1 MNDFLELLQSKIK
14 KNIKVENVLITDNSN
29 KHKKH
34 KSFDA
39 KKYHIRLEIESV
51 YLNSLD
57 KIKAQREIMTLLSE
71 ELKTK
76 IHALEIK
83 IK

>member
-1 MNDFLELLQSKIK
+1 MNDFLSFIENKIK
-14 KNIKVENVLITDNSN
+14 KNIKVEKISIIDNSN
-29 KHKKH
+29 QHKKH
-34 KSFDA
+34 RYFNSE
-39 KKYHIRLEIESV
+39 KYHLKLEIQST
-51 YLNSLD
+51 YLSSLN
-57 KIKAQREIMTLLSE
+57 KIEAQRKVMSLLGE

>member
-1 MNDFLELLQSKIK
+1 MNDFLELLQNKIK
-14 KNIKVENVLITDNSN
+14 KNIKVENILIIDNSN
-29 KHKKH
+29 QHKKH

-51 YLNSLD
+51 YLNSLN